1 MFMSVL
7 LYILL
12 LVCISVIF
20 WLTYKLF
27 RNSSDVAVL
36 KERNILLETQLADK
50 EAQWD
55 KTGRELERIREE
67 YKDMLQ
73 ESGELKALNHGLKEM
88 LTLQKEEVRK
98 AREDMNNEFRVIAT
112 EILEDKSKKF
122 RELNDEKLSEILN
135 PLKERIDVFKKAVED
150 TYSQEARE
158 RFSLCRSIDELVKL
172 NKTIGEEANQLTR
185 ALKGDSKI
193 QGDWGEMI
201 LENIL
206 EKSGLEKNREYF
218 LQETLKDSAGRTIQ
232 SEEGRRLRPDV
243 IIKYPG
249 ERWMVIDS
257 KVSLTAYVK
266 YINASDKLERDIMI
280 KEHVLSMRKH
290 IEELSRKSYQ
300 DYLGKNDYV
309 MMFVPNEAAYMSAMQ
324 YDAEMWQFAYDRRV
338 LLLSPTNLIAALK
351 LIADLWL
358 RDKQTRN
365 AIFIAE
371 ESGKLYDKFVGFV
384 EDMERIGRNINMA
397 QDSYA
402 KAMKKLSTGTGNLI
416 SKASRLKE
424 IGAKTSKSLSV
435 ESEEQE

>member
-1 MFMSVL
+1 
-7 LYILL
+7 
-12 LVCISVIF
+12 
-20 WLTYKLF
+20 
-27 RNSSDVAVL
+27 
-36 KERNILLETQLADK
+36 
-50 EAQWD
+50 
-55 KTGRELERIREE
+55 
-67 YKDMLQ
+67 
-73 ESGELKALNHGLKEM
+73 
-88 LTLQKEEVRK
+88 
-98 AREDMNNEFRVIAT
+98 
-112 EILEDKSKKF
+112 
-122 RELNDEKLSEILN
+122 
-135 PLKERIDVFKKAVED
+135 
-150 TYSQEARE
+150 
-158 RFSLCRSIDELVKL
+158 
-172 NKTIGEEANQLTR
+172 
-185 ALKGDSKI
+185 
-193 QGDWGEMI
+193 MI

>member
-27 RNSSDVAVL
+27 QDSSDVAVL
-36 KERNILLETQLADK
+36 KERNILLETQLDNK

-135 PLKERIDVFKKAVED
+135 PLKERIDGFKKAVED

-232 SEEGRRLRPDV
+232 SEEGRD
-243 IIKYPG
+243 
-249 ERWMVIDS
+249 
-257 KVSLTAYVK
+257 
-266 YINASDKLERDIMI
+266 
-280 KEHVLSMRKH
+280 
-290 IEELSRKSYQ
+290 
-300 DYLGKNDYV
+300 
-309 MMFVPNEAAYMSAMQ
+309 
-324 YDAEMWQFAYDRRV
+324 
-338 LLLSPTNLIAALK
+338 
-351 LIADLWL
+351 
-358 RDKQTRN
+358 
-365 AIFIAE
+365 
-371 ESGKLYDKFVGFV
+371 
-384 EDMERIGRNINMA
+384 
-397 QDSYA
+397 
-402 KAMKKLSTGTGNLI
+402 
-416 SKASRLKE
+416 
-424 IGAKTSKSLSV
+424 
-435 ESEEQE
+435 